1 MVFMRSKVA
10 QKNKFL
16 GLRSQRGVSMVE
28 YTLLLSMIAIVAIVN
43 LSAAGTQ
50 SRGVFETVEYEL
62 ASTFFNP

>member
-1 MVFMRSKVA
+1 
-10 QKNKFL
+10 
-16 GLRSQRGVSMVE
+16 MVE